1 MPAGRPSIYDKQFH
15 NENFLE
21 LSKQGKTIKQIA
33 LEWDI
38 CRDTIYDWAKKH
50 KEFSYTLK
58 KGHEHSEAWW
68 INAGHDSMIG
78 KKKYNL
84 GFYVWMT
91 KNLFK
96 WSDNKEDE
104 DTKPANI
111 NVNISK
117 YVPPKS

>member
-1 MPAGRPSIYDKQFH
+1 MARPSSYRKDFH
-15 NENFLE
+15 PEDFIK
-21 LSKQGKTIKQIA
+21 LSKKGKTIKQIA

-38 CRDTIYDWAKKH
+38 SRETIYAWARTN
-50 KEFSYTLK
+50 KEFSDTIK
-58 KGHEHSEAWW
+58 RGNEFCEGWW
-68 INAGHDSMIG
+68 IDSGVDAMMG
-78 KKKYNL
+78 RNKYNL